1 MFVYLDI
8 HDLFLT
14 GHCEQNHCWAPW
26 QSRQHIRSLFRQ
38 RYLSDEVFTVHS
50 MAKVTLRKSN
60 MAMEN
65 GPLISD
71 FPMKTSIH
79 RGFSIPMFGY
89 QRVSLN
95 THKEKILFTRR
106 LSSSWWQRK
115 DFHPAVEIV
124 LETPNSQRIRIGNV
138 IYSSFALQLL
148 DICKT

>member
-1 MFVYLDI
+1 MNKTTVEPRGRVVSTFEVASGRGTCRTSVSQFVPWPFDI
-8 HDLFLT
+8 WAKLT
-14 GHCEQNHCWAPW
+14 
-26 QSRQHIRSLFRQ
+26 FR
-38 RYLSDEVFTVHS
+38 T
-50 MAKVTLRKSN
+50 SN

-124 LETPNSQRIRIGNV
+124 LETPNSQRIRTGNV
-138 IYSSFALQLL
+138 IYPSFALQ
-148 DICKT
+148 